1 LAQSSSKLIKRRG
14 GGGRV
19 SYLFIIEKVNFW
31 SFMKEAQM
39 NLANAQLTAISVQV
53 VCREECFDD
62 INNQLDYYACVFA

>member
-1 LAQSSSKLIKRRG
+1 
-14 GGGRV
+14 
-19 SYLFIIEKVNFW
+19 
-31 SFMKEAQM
+31 MKEAQI